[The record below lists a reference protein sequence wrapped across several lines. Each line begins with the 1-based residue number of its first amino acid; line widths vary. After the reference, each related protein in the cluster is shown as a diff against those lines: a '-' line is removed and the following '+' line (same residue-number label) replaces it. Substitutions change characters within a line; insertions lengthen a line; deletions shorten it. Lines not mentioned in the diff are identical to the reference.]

1 MRQNLVIGAMQNEPF
16 GESLN
21 RARAARETLM
31 EHDVNFF
38 AISGSLR
45 AQSSNTALLQALQ
58 RFAGRS
64 DRVEIF
70 SGLHRIPPFNPDFEN
85 DPAPASGR
93 RISRSGLKEADVVLF
108 STPEYAHGVPGV
120 LKNALDWVVG
130 SGELYEKPIAI
141 LQTSAVRGA
150 NALASLKATLAIMGT
165 KLLLQTVLE
174 PGAGGA
180 FENADAVRA
189 ALAEI
194 ARAATAQPKE

>member
-1 MRQNLVIGAMQNEPF
+1 MKC
-16 GESLN
+16 
-21 RARAARETLM
+21 
-31 EHDVNFF
+31 F

-45 AQSSNTALLQALQ
+45 AQSGNTALLEALK
-58 RFAGRS
+58 RFAPPS
-64 DRVEIF
+64 VAVEIF
-70 SGLHRIPPFNPDFEN
+70 HELELIPPFNPDREN
-85 DPAPASGR
+85 QEPPAAVAHFRES
-93 RISRSGLKEADVVLF
+93 LKNADVVLF

-141 LQTSAVRGA
+141 LQTSTTRGA
-150 NALASLKATLAIMGT
+150 NALASLKATLAIMRT

-174 PGAGGA
+174 PGANGT

-194 ARAATAQPKE
+194 VTTADAQPKE